1 MAGRIQLDTKG
12 PQDKYF
18 TDDPE
23 FTYFIKNFKTH
34 GNFSRFHTDLDFDGE
49 LDFGQEIRCV
59 VPQNQGDL
67 LQTASVRVELNPLD
81 QTSPSGYSYISYNE
95 SIGHV
100 MIEHA
105 DLYIGGTL
113 IQRVTSDFLTIHSE
127 NYTTQTHQRSL
138 SNLIGKPYTEFSTY
152 SVANDFTINGH
163 LTTNSTKVTKYF
175 VDIPFYFYK
184 NPELAIPLY
193 AIRNQEVEIVI
204 KLRDVKDCVYGI
216 KTSPPSASGI
226 YYLGEEYKN
235 LIKSIKLNVEMVSVK
250 DKKFPKRVDYVITQ
264 LQEQSFD
271 IGENDTE
278 ITDRLS
284 FQNPVKEL
292 MFIVQR
298 HNEREV
304 GTKNFVTPLD
314 YDSSVDKVIDGSGFV
329 FTNYENLKSISLTL
343 DGQDVLTDITGDLI
357 NLRSIQSGIHHSRTQ
372 LLRRFYTYSFA
383 LEPENH
389 ESTGYINFSHIKDQL
404 IKAKLFGTGKR
415 QLRVYALSNN
425 ILRVENGTASL
436 LFNS

>member
-1 MAGRIQLDTKG
+1 
-12 PQDKYF
+12 
-18 TDDPE
+18 
-23 FTYFIKNFKTH
+23 
-34 GNFSRFHTDLDFDGE
+34 
-49 LDFGQEIRCV
+49 
-59 VPQNQGDL
+59 
-67 LQTASVRVELNPLD
+67 
-81 QTSPSGYSYISYNE
+81 
-95 SIGHV
+95 
-100 MIEHA
+100 
-105 DLYIGGTL
+105 
-113 IQRVTSDFLTIHSE
+113 
-127 NYTTQTHQRSL
+127 
-138 SNLIGKPYTEFSTY
+138 
-152 SVANDFTINGH
+152 
-163 LTTNSTKVTKYF
+163 
-175 VDIPFYFYK
+175 
-184 NPELAIPLY
+184 
-193 AIRNQEVEIVI
+193 
-204 KLRDVKDCVYGI
+204 
-216 KTSPPSASGI
+216 
-226 YYLGEEYKN
+226 
-235 LIKSIKLNVEMVSVK
+235 
-250 DKKFPKRVDYVITQ
+250 VITQ

-343 DGQDVLTDITGDLI
+343 DGQDVLTDITGDFI

-389 ESTGYINFSHIKDQL
+389 ESTGYINFSYIKDQL